1 MNINR
6 MLWLSVALFAL
17 LITSGCGGMK
27 KLEDENANLKQ
38 QVSELEQVKSDYADK
53 LQAVERMSAA
63 EQEKLRSEMDQ
74 MRADLTSKLNEQI
87 REKEVLVQKLDDL
100 TVITIGEEALF
111 GSGIADLTLD
121 GAKTIDK
128 IAETLNQYP
137 GYHIRIEGHTDDVP
151 IGKKLKDKYAS
162 NWELSTDRAGSVIR
176 YMIYGLKVAP
186 ERLSAAGFAHYRPTA
201 DNDTREGRAQN
212 RRIRAVVFKESN

>member
-1 MNINR
+1 MNITR
-6 MLWLSVALFAL
+6 TLWLAAIVAAL
-17 LITSGCGGMK
+17 LLTTGCSGMK
-27 KLEDENANLKQ
+27 KLEDENTSLKK
-38 QVSELEQVKSDYADK
+38 QVSELEQVKNDYADK
-53 LQAVERMSAA
+53 LQAAERMSAA
-63 EQEKLRSEMDQ
+63 EQEKLRSEMDR
-74 MRADLTSKLNEQI
+74 MRADLTSKLNDEI
-87 REKEVLVQKLDDL
+87 RQNEVLVQKLDAL
-100 TVITIGEEALF
+100 TIITIGEEALF

-151 IGKKLKDKYAS
+151 IGKTLKDKYAS

-186 ERLSAAGFAHYRPTA
+186 ERLSAAGFAHYRPAA
-201 DNDTREGRAQN
+201 DNGTKEGRAQN
-212 RRIRAVVFKESN
+212 RRIRAVVFKGSE